1 MHSSSCGKENIPF
14 KWKLWIWQ
22 HFSMDFPR
30 FSLELCKKCHDFV
43 WADWEFSIIN
53 TKFRSNFNTITAF
66 SYYSWCGGCFFFCS
80 LYFLVLLAFIASCIA
95 PSHAHFSLQ
104 FSEIVQILSIT
115 LILFFSPS
123 TFNSHYSVYF
133 SIYSMP
139 YMLHIF
145 SASGGL
151 QWAHFHENKI
161 KISTLSLVCDRMI
174 IKFEHFP
181 HSLCRFLFS
190 TNAL

>member
-66 SYYSWCGGCFFFCS
+66 SYYSWCGGCFFFVRCIFSFYWHS
-80 LYFLVLLAFIASCIA
+80 LLHALLLHMLISPLNFLKYGKF
-95 PSHAHFSLQ
+95 
-104 FSEIVQILSIT
+104 SIT